1 MERLASSKIMKQKSS
16 GSRGIGLEKLINH
29 TIEYYREKNLALI
42 QKIPTPIIPMKY
54 SKDKKLISLARFDK
68 KSTVDYIGVVQEV
81 AVCFDA
87 KECEQNRFPLKN
99 IHAHQYKFMTDFDA
113 QGGVS
118 FLIINLK
125 KEEKFY
131 YMRYKELKAFWNRGI
146 KGEIMSIKSDEL
158 DNNYFF
164 DIKPNGILP
173 ILDMISRDLGER

>member
-1 MERLASSKIMKQKSS
+1 MERLANKKITLDKMH
-16 GSRGIGLEKLINH
+16 GSRGSGLEKIINY

-99 IHAHQYKFMTDFDA
+99 VHAHQYKFMKDFDL

-125 KEEKFY
+125 KEEKYY
-131 YMRYKELKAFWNRGI
+131 YMRFKELDAFWNRGI
-146 KGEIMSIKSDEL
+146 KGEIMSIKSSEL
-158 DNNYFF
+158 DDDYFF

-173 ILDMISRDLGER
+173 ILDMIQKDISSR

>member
-87 KECEQNRFPLKN
+87 KECEQNRFPCLEKTDGDHKHCAGKRYSISDN
-99 IHAHQYKFMTDFDA
+99 DYIH
-113 QGGVS
+113 
-118 FLIINLK
+118 
-125 KEEKFY
+125 
-131 YMRYKELKAFWNRGI
+131 
-146 KGEIMSIKSDEL
+146 SDPP
-158 DNNYFF
+158 
-164 DIKPNGILP
+164 K
-173 ILDMISRDLGER
+173 

>member
-1 MERLASSKIMKQKSS
+1 MANKKITLGKMH
-16 GSRGIGLEKLINH
+16 GSRGSGLEKIINY

-99 IHAHQYKFMTDFDA
+99 VHAHQYKFMSDFDA

-125 KEEKFY
+125 KDEKYY
-131 YMRYKELKAFWNRGI
+131 YMRFKELSAFWNRGV
-146 KGEIMSIKSDEL
+146 KGEIMSIKSLEL
-158 DNNYFF
+158 DKDYFF
-164 DIKPNGILP
+164 DIKSNGILP
-173 ILDMISRDLGER
+173 ILDMIQKDISSR